1 MKRGFTLL
9 ELIVVILLL
18 SLLSFLVVS
27 SVKKASLKKEV
38 IDIPHI
44 KNLVKGEG
52 GAYELLC
59 VRNCKR
65 CVLVDDNYKT
75 REVRVDFGTD
85 LKAYIVDETNQASQL
100 EFGRAFDE
108 KICLRFIFFKNG
120 STSKM
125 IIKSKDRF
133 YLIPS
138 YFGKVKRFESLG
150 DAKDYW
156 VQDNSL
162 VRGMGDFLFNWKL
175 GKLGRLGKELRK
187 RVSTT

>member
-1 MKRGFTLL
+1 LKRGFTLL

-65 CVLVDDNYKT
+65 CV
-75 REVRVDFGTD
+75 
-85 LKAYIVDETNQASQL
+85 
-100 EFGRAFDE
+100 GR
-108 KICLRFIFFKNG
+108 
-120 STSKM
+120 
-125 IIKSKDRF
+125 
-133 YLIPS
+133 
-138 YFGKVKRFESLG
+138 
-150 DAKDYW
+150 
-156 VQDNSL
+156 
-162 VRGMGDFLFNWKL
+162 
-175 GKLGRLGKELRK
+175 
-187 RVSTT
+187 